1 MPYDAKKVKR
11 LLDNMQV
18 LRDDRSDETKA
29 EFARDVKGL
38 SEDYKYEVGANIIM
52 EIAKHALT
60 LAPYEKYINKQ
71 RVKRSD
77 LETKQQ
83 NPYVFEGCKWCLEHL
98 GFQFENK
105 VMHGDV
111 GFLVREYPNQK
122 KRLCEEFIGKLQPG
136 NLIFAWTNALSQGFV
151 INKKNLDAMV
161 GSQRTEFMK
170 VNTIMKTAAEGIS
183 SCVRDFMDLN
193 IKIED

>member
-1 MPYDAKKVKR
+1 MPYDAKKVDG
-11 LLDNMQV
+11 LLAKMKV

-29 EFARDVKGL
+29 GIAREVKSL
-38 SEDYKYEVGANIIM
+38 SEDDKYEVGANIIM

-60 LAPYEKYINKQ
+60 LAQYEKYTNNH

-98 GFQFENK
+98 GFRFENK
-105 VMHGDV
+105 VMDGDV
-111 GFLVREYPNQK
+111 GILVRKYPNHK
-122 KRLCEEFIGKLQPG
+122 KRLCEEFIGNLQPG
-136 NLIFAWTNALSQGFV
+136 NLVFAWTNALSQGFV
-151 INKKNLDAMV
+151 IDKQKLAAMV

-170 VNTIMKTAAEGIS
+170 VNGIMKTAAEGIS
-183 SCVRDFMDLN
+183 SCVRDFRDLN

>member
-1 MPYDAKKVKR
+1 MPYDAKKVDG
-11 LLDNMQV
+11 LLAKMKV

-29 EFARDVKGL
+29 EFDRDVKGL
-38 SEDYKYEVGANIIM
+38 SEDDKYEVGANIIM
-52 EIAKHALT
+52 KIAKHAMT
-60 LAPYEKYINKQ
+60 LAPHEKYINNQ

-77 LETKQQ
+77 LESKQQ

-98 GFQFENK
+98 GFRFENK
-105 VMHGDV
+105 VMDGDV
-111 GFLVREYPNQK
+111 GILVREYPNQK
-122 KRLCEEFIGKLQPG
+122 KELCEEFIGKLQPG

-151 INKKNLDAMV
+151 IDKQKLDAMV
-161 GSQRTEFMK
+161 GSQRKEFMN

-183 SCVRDFMDLN
+183 SCVRDFMDLK